1 MYIFGGI
8 LELTKELNDMAVF
21 DLNSK
26 KYLVTEEY
34 NPSAEHAYQE

>member
-21 DLNSK
+21 DLNAK

-34 NPSAEHAYQE
+34 NPSAEHAY